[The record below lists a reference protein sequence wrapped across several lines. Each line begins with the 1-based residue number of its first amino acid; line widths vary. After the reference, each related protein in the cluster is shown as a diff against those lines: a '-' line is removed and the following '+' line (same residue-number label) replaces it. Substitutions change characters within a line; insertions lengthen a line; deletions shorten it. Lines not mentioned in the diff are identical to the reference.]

1 MGPESYTHVH
11 ALVHVQQH
19 IAFYIT
25 WPIVKIAI
33 QFL

>member
-1 MGPESYTHVH
+1 MGPESYTSAC

-25 WPIVKIAI
+25 WSIVKIAI